1 MWCENFLQVNNI
13 MNGMTKLKFITLL
26 LLIFLLSACAQAE
39 PTPKIEPIEGFTP
52 GAPTAVVVRIL
63 NLDLAAA
70 AATPTVALPTPTPLP
85 TLAPPP
91 TRAPQVAEA
100 SAATATIPAC
110 LNSAEFVKNLSIADN
125 TAFDPEEWF
134 AKIWQIKN
142 TGTCVWTTEYGLVY
156 ASGDSMGSPAKV
168 QLPQNVNPGE
178 TVDIRLSLMSPKDP
192 KTYSGNWYL
201 QDASGVTFGLGPD
214 GTQPLMVTIVVK
226 PLPRVPT

>member
-1 MWCENFLQVNNI
+1 
-13 MNGMTKLKFITLL
+13 MNGIPKLKFITLL
-26 LLIFLLSACAQAE
+26 LLISLLSACAQAA
-39 PTPKIEPIEGFTP
+39 PPPGVEPISGITP

-63 NLDLAAA
+63 NLDLGP
-70 AATPTVALPTPTPLP
+70 AATPTGALPTPTPLP

-91 TRAPQVAEA
+91 TRAPQVAKA
-100 SAATATIPAC
+100 SAATVTVPAC

-142 TGTCVWTTEYGLVY
+142 TGSCAWTTDYALVY

-178 TVDIRLSLMSPKDP
+178 TIDLRLPLMSPREP
-192 KTYSGNWYL
+192 RTYTGNWYL
-201 QDASGVTFGLGPD
+201 QDASGATFGLGPD